1 MSWRLIYN
9 TNKVISLFESD
20 GVTYTSKEL
29 FISNNLE
36 DCFNKID
43 ELEYY
48 YKYPKGDTQV
58 IIFSGGTRTIEDIND
73 F

>member
-1 MSWRLIYN
+1 MTKFKL
-9 TNKVISLFESD
+9 
-20 GVTYTSKEL
+20 SKINFFL
-29 FISNNLE
+29 YLKDTFLNSIFSQFLGISNNLE